1 MNLPDVMLDYYAHC
15 YIAQRIGHHGITF
28 EQYLTDPARYDALA
42 LEPEP
47 LLPAQ
52 QAVAQRLAGAGLNQE

>member
-1 MNLPDVMLDYYAHC
+1 MNLSDALLDHHAENYL
-15 YIAQRIGHHGITF
+15 AQRISAHGITF

-42 LEPEP
+42 LQPEP

-52 QAVAQRLAGAGLNQE
+52 QAVAQRLEQRNAA

>member
-1 MNLPDVMLDYYAHC
+1 MTFTDAYLNYHADRYA
-15 YIAQRIGHHGITF
+15 AQRIHAFGVSLETYLMATP
-28 EQYLTDPARYDALA
+28 EQQADYDRLA

-52 QAVAQRLAGAGLNQE
+52 ERVRERLEATQ

>member
-1 MNLPDVMLDYYAHC
+1 MTDEHLNHYADA
-15 YIAQRIGHHGITF
+15 YVAQRLRAYGVSLETYLHATP
-28 EQYLTDPARYDALA
+28 EQRAGYDMLA

-52 QAVAQRLAGAGLNQE
+52 QDVRL

>member
-1 MNLPDVMLDYYAHC
+1 MTYPDAYLNHYADA
-15 YIAQRIGHHGITF
+15 YVAQRMHAYGVSL
-28 EQYLTDPARYDALA
+28 ESYLYDPASYDALA

-52 QAVAQRLAGAGLNQE
+52 QAVRERT

>member
-1 MNLPDVMLDYYAHC
+1 MTDEHLNYYADA
-15 YIAQRIGHHGITF
+15 YAAQRLHAHGVGLESYLAATP
-28 EQYLTDPARYDALA
+28 EQRADYDLLA

-52 QAVAQRLAGAGLNQE
+52 QAVADKWRRA

>member
-28 EQYLTDPARYDALA
+28 ETYLTDPARYDALA
-42 LEPEP
+42 LQPEP

-52 QAVAQRLAGAGLNQE
+52 QAVAQRLA

>member
-1 MNLPDVMLDYYAHC
+1 MTDAYLTYHADAYV
-15 YIAQRIGHHGITF
+15 AQRMHAYGVSLETYLHATP
-28 EQYLTDPARYDALA
+28 EQRADYDTLA

-52 QAVAQRLAGAGLNQE
+52 QDVRL

>member
-1 MNLPDVMLDYYAHC
+1 MTYPDAYLNYYADA
-15 YIAQRIGHHGITF
+15 YMAQRLHAFGVGLET
-28 EQYLTDPARYDALA
+28 YLGATPNQRADMDRLA

-52 QAVAQRLAGAGLNQE
+52 QAVRDRL